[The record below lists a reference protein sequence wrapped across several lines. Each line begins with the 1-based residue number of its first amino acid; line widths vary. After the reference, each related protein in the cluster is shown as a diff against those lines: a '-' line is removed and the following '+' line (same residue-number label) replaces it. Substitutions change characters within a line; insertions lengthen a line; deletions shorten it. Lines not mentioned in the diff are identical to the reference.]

1 MFMTYAVRV
10 LDGQKHRFLLGSY
23 ESEAE
28 AKHMANCAVLGNAS
42 YAYVK
47 DTSGGTIFHL
57 KSDQYQEVPIQ
68 PKSERSLLTQADQVR
83 IFALDQKLPSH
94 IGRALFDAKG

>member
-42 YAYVK
+42 YSYVK

-57 KSDQYQEVPIQ
+57 KSDQYQEVPIPPTAKQ
-68 PKSERSLLTQADQVR
+68 SILTQGDQVR
-83 IFALDQKLPSH
+83 VFAPDQKLPSH
-94 IGRALFDAKG
+94 IGRALLDAKG

>member
-1 MFMTYAVRV
+1 MTSPSRIAMGKVAFTR
-10 LDGQKHRFLLGSY
+10 GS
-23 ESEAE
+23 STA

-47 DTSGGTIFHL
+47 DTLGGTIFYL

-68 PKSERSLLTQADQVR
+68 PKAKQLILMQEDQVR
-83 IFALDQKLPSH
+83 IFAPDQKLPSH
-94 IGRALFDAKG
+94 IGRALLDAKG

>member
-28 AKHMANCAVLGNAS
+28 AKHMANCATLGNAS

-47 DTSGGTIFHL
+47 DSRGGTIFYL
-57 KSDQYQEVPIQ
+57 EAVDPATLYGQDTLRQDQCRPV
-68 PKSERSLLTQADQVR
+68 SQAR
-83 IFALDQKLPSH
+83 EE
-94 IGRALFDAKG
+94 